1 MDKSPEEV
9 FNAVNNVRGW
19 WSGEI
24 TGKTDKL
31 DSIWEY
37 RYKDM
42 HRSKQ
47 KITELVPGKKIVWK
61 VIDSYLSFI
70 KNKEEWNGTS
80 IVFNITKKGNKTEL
94 HFTHVGLIP
103 KIECYEACTDAWG
116 FYIKTSLRN
125 FIMNGNGQPNPKE
138 KKEK

>member
-1 MDKSPEEV
+1 
-9 FNAVNNVRGW
+9 
-19 WSGEI
+19 
-24 TGKTDKL
+24 
-31 DSIWEY
+31 
-37 RYKDM
+37 M

-80 IVFNITKKGNKTEL
+80 IVFDINKKGNKTEL